1 LKPAGGVIYH
11 ARMGESKAMDRRTA
25 LKQIA
30 VGGAVIA
37 TVPMLD
43 RGAFAALHDHVHA
56 AQTAA
61 AAQPWKPIFF
71 NAHQNDTVVVLSEL
85 IIPATDTPGAKAA
98 KVNEFV
104 DLMLSEEEDANKR
117 AFVRGLEWMDRKSKE
132 LFGANFKDATPEQQ
146 NALLV
151 TISSGKNASL
161 DEQIGVE
168 FFNTIKTY
176 TINGYYTSEIGL
188 LKELGYKGNTYLD
201 EFPGCTHPEHQ
212 K

>member
-1 LKPAGGVIYH
+1 MSEPKGI
-11 ARMGESKAMDRRTA
+11 DRRAA

-37 TVPMLD
+37 TVPMLE
-43 RGAFAALHDHVHA
+43 GAALAALHDHGHA
-56 AQTAA
+56 AAPVAVAA
-61 AAQPWKPIFF
+61 EPWKPLFF
-71 NAHQNDTVVVLSEL
+71 NAHQNETVVVLSEL

-98 KVNEFV
+98 QVNEFI
-104 DLMLSEEEDANKR
+104 DLMLSEEDDANKR
-117 AFVRGLEWMDRKSKE
+117 AFLRGLAWVDRKANE
-132 LFGANFKDATPEQQ
+132 LFGANFKDATAEQQ

-151 TISSGKNASL
+151 TLSSGKNTAL
-161 DEQIGVE
+161 EDQVGTE
-168 FFNTIKTY
+168 FFNTMKTY

-188 LKELGYKGNTYLD
+188 IKELGYKGNTYLD

>member
-1 LKPAGGVIYH
+1 MAGREDKGI
-11 ARMGESKAMDRRTA
+11 DRRTA

-43 RGAFAALHDHVHA
+43 GAGRTHQHVHA
-56 AQTAA
+56 AASPTVAA
-61 AAQPWKPIFF
+61 NPWKPLFF
-71 NAHQNDTVVVLSEL
+71 NQHQNETIVVLSEL

-98 KVNEFV
+98 RVNEFI
-104 DLMLSEEEDANKR
+104 DLMLSEEESATRRN
-117 AFVRGLEWMDRKSKE
+117 FLRGLAWLDRKSHE
-132 LFGANFKDATPEQQ
+132 LYGADFKDATAEQQ
-146 NALLV
+146 HALLV
-151 TISSGKNASL
+151 TLSSGKNTAL
-161 DEQIGVE
+161 EDQLGVE
-168 FFNTIKTY
+168 FFNAVKAY

-188 LKELGYKGNTYLD
+188 IKELGYKGNTYLD

>member
-1 LKPAGGVIYH
+1 MAH
-11 ARMGESKAMDRRTA
+11 MGESNAIDRRTA

-43 RGAFAALHDHVHA
+43 RGAFGALHDHTHPAQA
-56 AQTAA
+56 AAA
-61 AAQPWKPIFF
+61 AAQPWKPLFF

-104 DLMLSEEEDANKR
+104 DLMLSEEDDANKR
-117 AFVRGLEWMDRKSKE
+117 AFVRGLDWIDRKSKE
-132 LFGANFKDATPEQQ
+132 LFGANFKDATAEQQ

-151 TISSGKNASL
+151 TLSSGKNAAL
-161 DEQIGVE
+161 EDQIGVE